1 MKRVWRSSACQC
13 CLVTSVIHELWLV
26 TSTRVVVVITNIIN
40 VVKIVIVTIIKVKI
54 INTVIIFIIV
64 IIIEII
70 NNPINF
76 SF

>member
-13 CLVTSVIHELWLV
+13 CLVTSVIYELWLV
-26 TSTRVVVVITNIIN
+26 TSTRVVVITNIIN